1 MSFTLRI
8 TFVGMCLFVRD
19 GEEAMHVLLP
29 ATGGGGADGGG
40 PPPDGES
47 LGTGPGVR
55 GPGTRHGTHLEPESG
70 VTHVDVEPH
79 TARLIFDTA
88 HLRPNKV
95 RLDGVLAQL
104 SLRDQALELPAC
116 GEPLRTALPGEL
128 VRLETGIRPDLWE
141 KEKSLLASR
150 VMLRGGRWS
159 DHDPGECWEWTDG
172 PRRMS
177 HVVEWTIEQF
187 PGEVLEQRLK
197 QLGGGTGDALP
208 PLYPVCGLLDLSVWH
223 VPHADLPPD
232 PVRREKPKSGYQAHH
247 FAAFDALLRDP
258 VPCIPMLA
266 GNQCGEP
273 VRNTRLS
280 PLFKGLEAATCMG
293 GTVKP

>member
-19 GEEAMHVLLP
+19 GDEAMHVLLP
-29 ATGGGGADGGG
+29 ATGGVGGDGER
-40 PPPDGES
+40 PPPDGEWVDP
-47 LGTGPGVR
+47 GPGVR
-55 GPGTRHGTHLEPESG
+55 GARHGGHAGSG
-70 VTHVDVEPH
+70 TGFTHVEVETH

-95 RLDGVLAQL
+95 RLDGVPAHV

-116 GEPLRTALPGEL
+116 GAPLSTALPGDL
-128 VRLETGIRPDLWE
+128 VALDTHLRADLWE

-150 VMLRGGRWS
+150 VMLRRGCWT
-159 DHDPGECWEWTDG
+159 DHDAGECWEWTDG

-177 HVVEWTIEQF
+177 HVVEWTIEDY
-187 PGEVLEQRLK
+187 PGSVLEHRLT

-223 VPHADLPPD
+223 VPHTDLPPD
-232 PVRREKPKSGYQAHH
+232 PVRRERPERGYQAHH
-247 FAAFDALLRDP
+247 FAAFSVLLRDP
-258 VPCIPMLA
+258 VPCLPALA
-266 GNQCGEP
+266 GSQCGEP
-273 VRNTRLS
+273 VHTTRLS
-280 PLFKGLEAATCMG
+280 PFFKGLEAATCMA